1 MPPPFMPQGGNN
13 NININNNINYAM
25 SHPAQQQHLQ
35 QQQQPSQQQNQQQ
48 HQHHQQQQQG
58 FATRNIPIQVP
69 SSQAN
74 HPSSSFPNQMFAGAQ
89 SVSNKVASA
98 SRKAME
104 ALSQTGSTTT
114 NQQYAPPYGY
124 GSRPSGRSS
133 RKEVNPDDVAFGRGF
148 HDPEGQKILNY
159 DDNTVSSI
167 SGISEPSSGMLG
179 SGIGD
184 SSMMNMSLKSNF
196 SLTNS
201 LRLNSL
207 RGTTSINN
215 YNTNKQQQQQYDPM
229 AMSGSGLSGSIKSFG
244 GSLTRSNS
252 FPDMNCVVEGD
263 NWKSIMEG
271 EEDLLAAETAL
282 KNSSGGGGSRIGARN
297 SSAMSIGSLMD
308 VQSNASSTQW
318 LAAAGLNYPTSQ
330 MPDDRSFMDKS
341 FMSSAMMSA
350 DLDALDLASSERL
363 NL

>member
-1 MPPPFMPQGGNN
+1 MG
-13 NININNNINYAM
+13 
-25 SHPAQQQHLQ
+25 
-35 QQQQPSQQQNQQQ
+35 
-48 HQHHQQQQQG
+48 
-58 FATRNIPIQVP
+58 
-69 SSQAN
+69 
-74 HPSSSFPNQMFAGAQ
+74 
-89 SVSNKVASA
+89 
-98 SRKAME
+98 
-104 ALSQTGSTTT
+104 
-114 NQQYAPPYGY
+114 
-124 GSRPSGRSS
+124 
-133 RKEVNPDDVAFGRGF
+133 
-148 HDPEGQKILNY
+148 

-215 YNTNKQQQQQYDPM
+215 YNNKQQQQYDPM

-282 KNSSGGGGSRIGARN
+282 KNSGGGGGVRIGARN
-297 SSAMSIGSLMD
+297 TSA
-308 VQSNASSTQW
+308 
-318 LAAAGLNYPTSQ
+318 
-330 MPDDRSFMDKS
+330 
-341 FMSSAMMSA
+341 
-350 DLDALDLASSERL
+350 
-363 NL
+363 